1 MPDRD
6 DDPDGAGHSRS
17 RSRMPDLEWLS
28 SSDEGRLPAWIS
40 PTGGHLLAACH
51 HGRSGVG
58 RRENIQWLIQ
68 SWRMEE
74 GRQID
79 QEVCGEAGARR

>member
-1 MPDRD
+1 MD
-6 DDPDGAGHSRS
+6 
-17 RSRMPDLEWLS
+17 
-28 SSDEGRLPAWIS
+28 IS
-40 PTGGHLLAACH
+40 FRWHLLAASH

-79 QEVCGEAGARR
+79 QEVCGEAGARRLHGTRSALHRRS